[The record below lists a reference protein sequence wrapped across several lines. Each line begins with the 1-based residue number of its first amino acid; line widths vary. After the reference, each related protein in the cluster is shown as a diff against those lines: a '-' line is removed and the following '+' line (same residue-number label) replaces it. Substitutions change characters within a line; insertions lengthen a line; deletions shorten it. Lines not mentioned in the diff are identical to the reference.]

1 MHVITVVL
9 GIIDIKDNVDY
20 ISSMPHCPIFV
31 SDPFSLFMGC
41 ALSAPLGVLAW
52 LRQGRLF

>member
-20 ISSMPHCPIFV
+20 ISSMPHCPLFV
-31 SDPFSLFMGC
+31 SDLISIYHDC
-41 ALSAPLGVLAW
+41 WS
-52 LRQGRLF
+52 